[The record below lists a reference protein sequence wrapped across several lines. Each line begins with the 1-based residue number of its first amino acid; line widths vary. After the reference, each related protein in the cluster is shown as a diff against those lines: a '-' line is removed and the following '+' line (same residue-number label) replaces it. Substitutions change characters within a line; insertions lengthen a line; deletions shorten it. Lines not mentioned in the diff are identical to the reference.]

1 MKTDTIFYQLLQT
14 FPGLIFELLGE
25 STQKAE
31 NYQFSSREIKELARR
46 FDGIFLP
53 TTAAPELIIYFVEVQ
68 FQDKSDFY
76 WRFLT
81 EIVIYLNQYKP
92 VQDWIAVALFASRD
106 LDNNFPYQLRG
117 FEITGQ
123 IRRIYLDEL
132 IDNPAP
138 SLGLGIIQLIV
149 ATPQLAQQ
157 RGKPLLE
164 KAIAE
169 IDDLVFQQKVVEL
182 IERTLAYK
190 FTNLSRTE
198 LEAMFGLDDL
208 RQTRLYQEAKEEG
221 REEGREE
228 AKTEAIAS
236 LLALGLSIEQIATAL
251 QLELTKVQ
259 ETAAKLSPPN

>member
-1 MKTDTIFYQLLQT
+1 M
-14 FPGLIFELLGE
+14 
-25 STQKAE
+25 
-31 NYQFSSREIKELARR
+31 
-46 FDGIFLP
+46 
-53 TTAAPELIIYFVEVQ
+53 
-68 FQDKSDFY
+68 
-76 WRFLT
+76 
-81 EIVIYLNQYKP
+81 
-92 VQDWIAVALFASRD
+92 AVALFASRD
-106 LDNNFPYQLRG
+106 IGNNFPYQLRG

-132 IDNPAP
+132 IDSPDP

-169 IDDLVFQQKVVEL
+169 IDDLVFQQKVIEL

-228 AKTEAIAS
+228 AKTEAITG

-251 QLELTKVQ
+251 QLEPTKVQ
-259 ETAAKLSPPN
+259 ETAARLSSQN